1 MILKQSSNENAK
13 LGIDKLFND
22 KQITLDLIEFLCENS
37 VPLKQS
43 NEVLYNLIR
52 INKN

>member
-1 MILKQSSNENAK
+1 MIKIWRWK
-13 LGIDKLFND
+13 LTSCLEIA
-22 KQITLDLIEFLCENS
+22 LDLIEFLCENP